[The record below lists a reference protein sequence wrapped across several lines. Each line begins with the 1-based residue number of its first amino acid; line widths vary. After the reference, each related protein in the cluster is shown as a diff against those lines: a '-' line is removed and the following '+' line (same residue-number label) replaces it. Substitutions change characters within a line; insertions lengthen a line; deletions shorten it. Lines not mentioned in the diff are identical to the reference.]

1 MPTTENLVQQL
12 LTEFSYV
19 REDVKTVKELLTGN
33 GTPEKGLIVKVDRLE
48 SAKKRLTFVVATL
61 FTVFATATASAV
73 VWALIG
79 KPF

>member
-1 MPTTENLVQQL
+1 MSNTENLVQQL
-12 LTEFSYV
+12 LTEFAHV

-48 SAKKRLTFVVATL
+48 TAQKRHTFILATL
-61 FTVFATATASAV
+61 FTACATAAAGAV

-79 KPF
+79 KPL